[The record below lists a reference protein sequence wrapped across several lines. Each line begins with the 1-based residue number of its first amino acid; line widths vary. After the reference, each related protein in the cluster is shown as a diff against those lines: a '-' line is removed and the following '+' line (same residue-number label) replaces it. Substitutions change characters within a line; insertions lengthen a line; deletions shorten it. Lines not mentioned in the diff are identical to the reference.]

1 MTSVPPPADSAADID
16 IDLADADGPPADDP
30 AAPSGEPLLT
40 TDAAAQTDDPLIS
53 PEAS

>member
-1 MTSVPPPADSAADID
+1 MTDVPPPSGSAADID
-16 IDLADADGPPADDP
+16 IDLSDVDSPPAGDP
-30 AAPSGEPLLT
+30 ATPPGEPLLT